1 MDQLWNDFSFGF
13 FFWLVLIFG
22 ALLLIMRKFAWSPI
36 LEALNTREEGIKDA
50 LKSAEQAKLEMQ
62 NLQADNKEL
71 LKAARQERDTMLK
84 EAREIKEKMI
94 AEATDEAKEKADKIV
109 INAQEIIEK
118 EKQAAV
124 SSLKDQVATLS
135 VEIAEK
141 VIQKQ
146 LSSKEEQMKL
156 VDGMLN
162 EVTLN

>member
-94 AEATDEAKEKADKIV
+94 AEATGEAKEKADKIV

-156 VDGMLN
+156 VDGMLD